1 MIMSKRILLTGAF
14 GNIGTYTINFLLER
28 GYEVICLDRKL
39 PATQSVA
46 SSFGQKIKAVWGD
59 ITQPAVWDEAL
70 VGVDT
75 VIHLAAIIPPLSET
89 NPELATRV
97 NVTAT
102 EQLIAAMEKQGVK
115 RLIFASSVAVYGKL
129 QDRQPPLTPDSPY
142 RPDDH
147 YGETKL
153 ACEKAIHA
161 SSLDWSILRISVA
174 PPIAVKFIG
183 GSHDFEMVFDIAVN
197 TRIEYIHPSDCALA
211 FANAVGCDD
220 AIGKHLLLGGGESCQ
235 CSGKEF
241 NDSIMGAYGIPPLP
255 DNIFKKGTP
264 AFYGDFLDTA
274 ESQRLL
280 QFQRHSLQDSFEQT
294 KKSIGLL
301 WYVIRALGPLIRPLL
316 ASRSPYR

>member
-1 MIMSKRILLTGAF
+1 MSKRVLLTGAF
-14 GNIGTYTINFLLER
+14 GNIGTYTINCLLDK
-28 GYEVICLDRKL
+28 GYEVSCLDRKL

-46 SSFGQKIKAVWGD
+46 AGFGSRVTAIWGD
-59 ITQPAVWDEAL
+59 ITEPGVWNEAL
-70 VGVDT
+70 AGVDV

-89 NPELATRV
+89 NHELATRV

-102 EQLIAAMEKQGVK
+102 ENLIAAMEKQGVK

-129 QDRQPPLTPDSPY
+129 QDRVPPLTADSPY

-174 PPIAVKFIG
+174 PPVSVKFIG
-183 GSHDFEMVFDIAVN
+183 GTHDSDMIFDIGVDA
-197 TRIEYIHPSDCALA
+197 RIEYVHPADCALA
-211 FANAVGCDD
+211 FANAVACDE
-220 AIGKHLLLGGGESCQ
+220 AIGKHLLLGGGKSCQ
-235 CSGKEF
+235 CTGKEF

-255 DNIFKKGTP
+255 NDIFKKGIP
-264 AFYGDFLDTA
+264 AFYGDFLDTT

-280 QFQRHSLQDSFEQT
+280 QFQQHSLKESFEQT
-294 KKSIGLL
+294 RKSFGFLY
-301 WYVIRALGPLIRPLL
+301 YVVRALGPIIRPIM
-316 ASRSPYR
+316 AARSPYR